1 MKTWLRQH
9 RQALAA
15 AVGKLA
21 AHKSAAILNALVI
34 GIALSLPA
42 GGYAL
47 LASLRNVTLGA
58 ALEPQLS
65 VFLHNHTKR
74 PEADAL
80 GLKLKGDARVNG
92 VRFVPR
98 EQALKELQATEGLA
112 EVVAALSR
120 NPLPDAFVVR
130 PKRTDSTDSTGGT
143 GNADAA
149 VLDALATELRAM
161 PGVAHVQVDSAW
173 ARRLG
178 ALAGTARLAIALL
191 AALLAFGLV
200 AITFNT
206 IRLQILTQ
214 RAEIEISK
222 LIGATDAFIR
232 RPFFYLGALQGLAG
246 GLLALAI
253 LGASLAALNIG
264 VSELAASYG
273 SSFRLVFLDS
283 GDAVAVVLFTA
294 TLGWFGALISV
305 SKYLL
310 EIEPK

>member
-1 MKTWLRQH
+1 MKSWLRQH
-9 RQALAA
+9 RQAFVAA
-15 AVGKLA
+15 FGKLA
-21 AHKSAAILNALVI
+21 AQKSAAVLNAVVI

-42 GGYAL
+42 GGYAV
-47 LASLRNVTLGA
+47 LASLRSITLGA

-65 VFLHNHTKR
+65 VFLRADSKR
-74 PEADAL
+74 PEADAV
-80 GLKLKGDARVNG
+80 GARLKADARVRD
-92 VRFVPR
+92 VRFVSR

-120 NPLPDAFVVR
+120 NPLPDAFVLR
-130 PKRTDSTDSTGGT
+130 PTVS
-143 GNADAA
+143 DAA
-149 VLDALATELRAM
+149 AIEALATDVRVM
-161 PGVAHVQVDSAW
+161 PAVAHVQVDSAW

-178 ALAGTARLAIALL
+178 ALAGIARLAIALL

-214 RAEIEISK
+214 RAEIEISR

-246 GLLALAI
+246 GLVALVI
-253 LGASLAALNIG
+253 VGASLAALNVGI
-264 VSELAASYG
+264 SELASSYG
-273 SSFRLVFLDS
+273 SPFRLVFLEP
-283 GDAVAVVLFTA
+283 GDAFAVVLFSA
-294 TLGWFGALISV
+294 ALGWFGTFLSV

>member
-1 MKTWLRQH
+1 
-9 RQALAA
+9 
-15 AVGKLA
+15 
-21 AHKSAAILNALVI
+21 
-34 GIALSLPA
+34 
-42 GGYAL
+42 
-47 LASLRNVTLGA
+47 
-58 ALEPQLS
+58 
-65 VFLHNHTKR
+65 VFLRVDAKR
-74 PEADAL
+74 AEADAI
-80 GLKLKGDARVNG
+80 GVRLKREARVREI
-92 VRFVPR
+92 RFIPR

-112 EVVAALSR
+112 EVIAALNR

-130 PKRTDSTDSTGGT
+130 LKTADGG
-143 GNADAA
+143 A
-149 VLDALATELRAM
+149 LDALARDLRAD
-161 PGVAHVQVDSAW
+161 PAVAYVQVDSAW

-214 RAEIEISK
+214 HAEIEISK

-246 GLLALAI
+246 GAVALGI
-253 LGASLAALNIG
+253 LGAGLAALNVG
-264 VSELAASYG
+264 VAELAASYG
-273 SSFRLVFLDS
+273 STFRLSFLEP
-283 GDAVAVVLFTA
+283 GDALAVALFSTA
-294 TLGWFGALISV
+294 LGWLGAYLSV

>member
-1 MKTWLRQH
+1 MKSWLRHH
-9 RQALAA
+9 RQAVSAA
-15 AVGKLA
+15 FGKLA
-21 AHKSAAILNALVI
+21 AQKSASLLNALVI

-47 LASLRNVTLGA
+47 LSSLRSVTLGA

-65 VFLHNHTKR
+65 VFLRADSLR
-74 PEADAL
+74 PAADAL
-80 GLKLKGDARVNG
+80 GARLKGDTRLND
-92 VRFVPR
+92 VRFVSR

-120 NPLPDAFVVR
+120 NPLPDAFVLR
-130 PKRTDSTDSTGGT
+130 PKLS
-143 GNADAA
+143 DAA
-149 VLDALATELRAM
+149 QLDALAKELLAL

-191 AALLAFGLV
+191 ATLLAFGLV

-246 GLLALAI
+246 GLVALVI
-253 LGASLAALNIG
+253 LRASFAALNIG

-273 SSFRLVFLDS
+273 STFRLGYLELWDS
-283 GDAVAVVLFTA
+283 VAVVLFTA
-294 TLGWFGALISV
+294 ALGWLGAVLSV

>member
-1 MKTWLRQH
+1 MRSWLRQH
-9 RQALAA
+9 RQAIAA
-15 AVGKLA
+15 AFGKIA
-21 AHKSAAILNALVI
+21 AQRFAAALNALVI

-47 LASLRNVTLGA
+47 LASLRTAGA
-58 ALEPQLS
+58 GASLEPQLS
-65 VFLHNHTKR
+65 AFLR
-74 PEADAL
+74 PEAKRAEAEAL
-80 GLKLKGDARVNG
+80 VARLKGDARIRE
-92 VRFVPR
+92 VRLVPR

-120 NPLPDAFVVR
+120 NPLPDALVLR
-130 PKRTDSTDSTGGT
+130 PQS
-143 GNADAA
+143 ADAA
-149 VLDALATELRAM
+149 ALEAIAHELRELPA
-161 PGVAHVQVDSAW
+161 VAHVQVDSAW

-191 AALLAFGLV
+191 AALLSFGLV

-222 LIGATDAFIR
+222 LIGATDALIR

-246 GLLALAI
+246 GAFALAV
-253 LGASLAALNIG
+253 LWGSLSALNIG
-264 VSELAASYG
+264 VAELAASYG
-273 SSFRLVFLDS
+273 SSFRLSFPNA
-283 GDAVAVVLFTA
+283 GDALAIVLFSA
-294 TLGWFGALISV
+294 GLGWLGAFLSV
-305 SKYLL
+305 SRYLL

>member
-1 MKTWLRQH
+1 MTAWLRQH
-9 RQALAA
+9 RLAFVQALGKIGAQKAA
-15 AVGKLA
+15 AA
-21 AHKSAAILNALVI
+21 LNAIVI

-47 LASLRNVTLGA
+47 LGSLRAAAAGA
-58 ALEPQLS
+58 TLEPQLS
-65 VFLHNHTKR
+65 VFLRVEAKR
-74 PEADAL
+74 ADADAL
-80 GLKLKGDARVNG
+80 GAKLKGDARLRE

-112 EVVAALSR
+112 DVVAALNR
-120 NPLPDAFVVR
+120 NPLPDAFVLR
-130 PKRTDSTDSTGGT
+130 PRDGG
-143 GNADAA
+143 AA
-149 VLDALATELRAM
+149 ALDALARELRAL
-161 PGVAHVQVDSAW
+161 PAVAQVQVDAAW

-178 ALAGTARLAIALL
+178 ALAGIARLAIALL

-246 GLLALAI
+246 GLIALAI
-253 LGASLAALNIG
+253 LGGSLLALNLG
-264 VSELAASYG
+264 VAELAASYG
-273 SSFRLVFLDS
+273 SDFRLAFLAP
-283 GDAVAVVLFTA
+283 GDALAVVLFSA
-294 TLGWFGALISV
+294 GLGWFGAYLSV

-310 EIEPK
+310 EIEPV